1 MRIKLPQDMTRWEL
15 RRFLD
20 KVDPPNM
27 DGCKL
32 WTGAEIS
39 GGYGQFKLR
48 GRSVLAHRVAW
59 THENGPIPDDRDL
72 DHNFARG
79 CRSKL
84 CVNTAHLELVT
95 PAENQRRRVVARR
108 WRASIQVWTELDEG

>member
-15 RRFLD
+15 RRFLE
-20 KVDPPNM
+20 KIDPPNA
-27 DGCKL
+27 DGCTL
-32 WTGAEIS
+32 WTGAEIG

-59 THENGPIPDDRDL
+59 THENGPIPDDMDL
-72 DHNFARG
+72 DHSFAKG

-95 PAENQRRRVVARR
+95 PAENARRRDAAARYM
-108 WRASIQVWTELDEG
+108 ATIQVVTELDEG